1 MCPSLSVNLSR
12 VFLRI
17 AEGNENDMENNEI
30 VNKPKWTTVEYVKA
44 HSNIDFDCTNAVLE
58 LYICSAEETIL
69 NLLRRTYE
77 NLIETYGCVPAP
89 IRHATLLLTDNSYEH
104 RTPAEATNLYLVG
117 YGIDMMLK
125 PYMVL

>member
-1 MCPSLSVNLSR
+1 METNQNL
-12 VFLRI
+12 
-17 AEGNENDMENNEI
+17 
-30 VNKPKWTTVEYVKA
+30 NKPRWTDVGYVRK
-44 HSNIDFDCTNAVLE
+44 HSNIDFDCDDPLLE

-77 NLIETYGCVPAP
+77 NLIETYGDVPAP

-104 RTPAEATNLYLVG
+104 RTPAESTNLYLVG

-125 PYMVL
+125 PYMIL